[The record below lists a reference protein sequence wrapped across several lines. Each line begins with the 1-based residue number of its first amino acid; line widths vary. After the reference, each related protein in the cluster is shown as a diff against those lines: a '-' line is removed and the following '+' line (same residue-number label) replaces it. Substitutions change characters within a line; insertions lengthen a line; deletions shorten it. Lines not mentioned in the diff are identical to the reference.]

1 MVSAGPAMT
10 RWYPSVSTIATSIPS
25 SEVPLI
31 SPRAHHILG
40 ESSGSVGV
48 PMVDDTAMSTSRS
61 LFLAAAIERGFVHQ
75 CTDLDG
81 LDALARTGRL
91 IAYVGYDC
99 TAPSLHIGN
108 FLTMMMLHWLQQSG
122 NKPITLMGG
131 GTTMVG
137 DPSGKDESR
146 ALRTVEEIEAN
157 KTSIRGVF
165 AKVLRYGSGASDA
178 VMLDNAEWLTKLNW
192 IEMLR
197 DIGRHFSVNRMLTM
211 DSVRLRLEREQ
222 EMSFI
227 EFNYMVCQAYDFVEL
242 SRRVGCRL
250 QMGGSDQWGN
260 IVNGVDLGRRM
271 GTPQLFALTTP
282 LLTTASGEKMGKTAR
297 GAVWLNADQFSPYDF
312 WQYWRNVEDADVVK
326 FLKLFTILPMGEIAR
341 LEALQGAE
349 VNEAKKVLATE
360 ATALLH
366 GRDAANAASETAR
379 QTFEEGAFAENLPSV
394 EVARGELEAGI
405 GVLALFVKAG
415 LVASNGEAR
424 RQIKGGGLRVNDVAV
439 SDEKM
444 MLKLGDLTPEGVV
457 KLSLGK
463 KRHVLLR
470 PA

>member
-1 MVSAGPAMT
+1 MT
-10 RWYPSVSTIATSIPS
+10 AFKS
-25 SEVPLI
+25 
-31 SPRAHHILG
+31 
-40 ESSGSVGV
+40 
-48 PMVDDTAMSTSRS
+48 D
-61 LFLAAAIERGFVHQ
+61 FLNVLQQRGFIHQ
-75 CTDLDG
+75 CSDFGG
-81 LDALARTGRL
+81 LDALAAKGEA

-108 FLTMMMLHWLQQSG
+108 YLTMMMLHWLQQTG

-146 ALRTVEEIEAN
+146 ALRSIEEIEAN
-157 KTSIRGVF
+157 KASIRGVF
-165 AKVLRYGSGASDA
+165 AKVLHYGSGAHDA
-178 VMLDNAEWLTKLNW
+178 LMLDNAEWLTKLNW

-282 LLTTASGEKMGKTAR
+282 LLTTASGAKMGKTAQ
-297 GAVWLNADQFSPYDF
+297 GAVWLNADAFSPYDF
-312 WQYWRNVEDADVVK
+312 WQYWRNVEDGDVVK
-326 FLKLFTILPMGEIAR
+326 FLKLFTTLPLGEIER
-341 LEALQGAE
+341 LAALRGAE
-349 VNEAKKVLATE
+349 INEAKKALAYA
-360 ATALLH
+360 ATTLLH
-366 GRDAANAASETAR
+366 GADAARVAAETAR
-379 QTFEEGAFAENLPSV
+379 QTFEEGAIDENLPTV
-394 EVARGELEAGI
+394 EISRAELESGA

-424 RQIKGGGLRVNDVAV
+424 RQIKGGGLRVNDAAIT
-439 SDEKM
+439 DEKL
-444 MLKLGDLTPEGVV
+444 MLKLADLTPEGVV

-463 KRHVLLR
+463 KRHVLLK